1 MFLISR
7 DAFDTDNGLQIKGK
21 NNVIG
26 TYLSILNLEDHN
38 RSQRNSILTIQIM
51 KNSQLKEFKYNP
63 CMKRLVDDIN
73 KLIRNGLTLKNG
85 MKANVRL
92 VRFKMDNL
100 EKAKA
105 MRRCGSS
112 DSFSNIQF

>member
-1 MFLISR
+1 M
-7 DAFDTDNGLQIKGK
+7 
-21 NNVIG
+21 
-26 TYLSILNLEDHN
+26 EHN
-38 RSQRNSILTIQIM
+38 RSGQNSILTIQIM
-51 KNSQLKEFKYNP
+51 KNSQLKKFKYNP

-73 KLIRNGLTLKNG
+73 KLIRNGLMLKNG

-105 MRRCGSS
+105 MRRPEN
-112 DSFSNIQF
+112 FSTSEFFHNKCYMTTKDRKQARKLD